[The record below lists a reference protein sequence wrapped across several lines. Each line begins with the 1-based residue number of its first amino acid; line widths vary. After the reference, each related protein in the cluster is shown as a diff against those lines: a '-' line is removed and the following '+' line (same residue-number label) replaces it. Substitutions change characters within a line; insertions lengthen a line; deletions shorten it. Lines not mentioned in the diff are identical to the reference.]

1 MRRALFIITI
11 IIITGCATHP
21 APTPAP
27 IAAAS
32 PTLYLNEGLP
42 ATARICVMRNPWND
56 ATLICLSVGE
66 LRALLRSRQDVV
78 AHGLDTPTP

>member
-1 MRRALFIITI
+1 MRRALLALVLLIA
-11 IIITGCATHP
+11 GCATHA

-27 IAAAS
+27 VAAAS
-32 PTLYLNEGLP
+32 PTLYLNEALP

-56 ATLICLSVGE
+56 STLVCLSVGD

-78 AHGLDTPTP
+78 AHGIDR